1 MRSAA
6 DSRILQHPFNRSQMI
21 SIAYRRG
28 ALPAVAAAALVACA
42 ARAQQTT
49 AAAPAAAQAAPAPV
63 ITVGSVAP
71 DFTLRG
77 ATRYGLLAT
86 PVRLSDYRGQTVVIA
101 FFYKARTKG

>member
-1 MRSAA
+1 MSPLSYQRS
-6 DSRILQHPFNRSQMI
+6 
-21 SIAYRRG
+21 
-28 ALPAVAAAALVACA
+28 LPAAAVFAAVLA
-42 ARAQQTT
+42 AVPVRAQQP
-49 AAAPAAAQAAPAPV
+49 APAPAPV

-77 ATRYGLLAT
+77 ATRYGLLAN